1 MAIDKQ
7 VQPQPLPTEI
17 PTDGPIEIEL
27 ELPMQEGEEFADVLE
42 MPQGENFSENL
53 ADALDQD
60 VLGMLSTE
68 LVRLYEEDKESR
80 KDWYDAFSKG
90 LDLLGI
96 KSQERTQPF
105 QGASGVDHPILAE
118 AVTQF
123 QAQAYKELLP
133 PGGPVQVQV
142 VGDQNPEISTQ
153 STRVKEF
160 MNYQISHVMEEYDP
174 EMDSML
180 FYLPLSGSAFKKI
193 YFDMMLDRAV
203 SEFVKAED
211 LVVSYSTT
219 DLSTSPRV
227 THVMNMTKNDLLKM
241 QLNGTYSDVDLMQNP
256 GSVVPNEV
264 QEKIEELEGLTGTY
278 TENNEL
284 YTILEMHVDLR
295 LTEIEDHGFA
305 CPYIVTVC
313 EDMNQILAIR
323 RNWEEGDTLYKKVDY
338 FVQYKFLPGLGFYGF
353 GLIHMIGGL
362 TKSVTAILRQ
372 LIDAGTLANLPA
384 GFKARGMR
392 IQGEDEPLQ
401 PGEFRDVD
409 VAGATIK
416 DSLLPLPYKEPS
428 AVLSQLLGLLV
439 DSGRR
444 FASIADMQIGDVG
457 SQQMPVGTTIA
468 MLERGTKVMSAIHKR
483 LHFAQKKEFKLLA
496 KVYSKYLPP
505 EYPYMTEGG
514 QQVVMAQDF
523 DDRIDVLPVSDP
535 NIFSMAQRVLIA
547 QQQLQ
552 MAQAAPEI
560 HNLQEAYRRVYEALE
575 IKNPQTLFKQEQQ
588 VPPRDPIS
596 EEQAAMMGQPIKAF
610 EWQDHEAYIAAHSSF
625 MQNPMSQQNPM
636 VGQTLSANIQEH
648 QSMLYKLQIE
658 ESMGQPLPP
667 LDQLQQMP
675 PEQSQQI
682 MNEIAQ
688 AATKATAEVT
698 GKAQA
703 LAKAEEL
710 QRLDPVIELQKA
722 EIKQK
727 AEASDQKTE
736 TERQRIESQEA
747 IAEMKIAAD
756 REKNV
761 QSSILEADRTYADIL
776 NTVREADERTR
787 GE

>member
-1 MAIDKQ
+1 M
-7 VQPQPLPTEI
+7 
-17 PTDGPIEIEL
+17 
-27 ELPMQEGEEFADVLE
+27 
-42 MPQGENFSENL
+42 
-53 ADALDQD
+53 
-60 VLGMLSTE
+60 
-68 LVRLYEEDKESR
+68 
-80 KDWYDAFSKG
+80 
-90 LDLLGI
+90 
-96 KSQERTQPF
+96 
-105 QGASGVDHPILAE
+105 
-118 AVTQF
+118 
-123 QAQAYKELLP
+123 
-133 PGGPVQVQV
+133 QV

-496 KVYSKYLPP
+496 KVYSKYLQP

>member
-193 YFDMMLDRAV
+193 YFDTMLDRAV
-203 SEFVKAED
+203 SQFVKAED

-227 THVMNMTKNDLLKM
+227 THVMSMTKNDLLKM

-483 LHFAQKKEFKLLA
+483 LHFAQKKEFRLLA
-496 KVYSKYLPP
+496 KIYSKYLPP

-514 QQVVMAQDF
+514 QQVVMAKDF